1 MVLALCSPPAVLC
14 ADGTPKGTVAA
25 DNPLCSLGDP
35 PQRLP
40 LSRCGVAKPQCDAAE
55 GLFHRS
61 PVGHCEGL
69 TAESGLFQQPDK
81 VQPQLGPL
89 YWFLCVFSPA
99 EALCDVKAE
108 EPVAVSLLPSVPL
121 MESGDGGGA
130 FLGKSRMSSLVLS
143 TLNKSLSSP

>member
-1 MVLALCSPPAVLC
+1 MLLALCG
-14 ADGTPKGTVAA
+14 DGV
-25 DNPLCSLGDP
+25 PLCSLGDP
-35 PQRLP
+35 PQRRP

-61 PVGHCEGL
+61 SVGHCEGL

-81 VQPQLGPL
+81 VQPLLGPF

-108 EPVAVSLLPSVPL
+108 EPVAVSPLPSVPL

-130 FLGKSRMSSLVLS
+130 FLWKSRMSSLVLS